1 MKSFIINLKNTR
13 QRKRQHQRKRERQRE
28 RQRFDV
34 SIKKNLLLNGYR
46 KNYKKFN

>member
-34 SIKKNLLLNGYR
+34 SIKKNLLLNGY
-46 KNYKKFN
+46 